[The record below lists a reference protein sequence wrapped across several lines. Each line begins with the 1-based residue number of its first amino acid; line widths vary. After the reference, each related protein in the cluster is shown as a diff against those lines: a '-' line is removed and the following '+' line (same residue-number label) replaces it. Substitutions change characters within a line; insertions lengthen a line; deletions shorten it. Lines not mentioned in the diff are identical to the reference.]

1 MVSSNSILS
10 RSPADLSCREIGT
23 LNDFRDFFQMNRHET
38 FESITKNVGV
48 QTALRD
54 LYEHPDKVE
63 FYPGVFCESSEEM
76 NADPGPSGLDSALW
90 TAIFSDAITLVR
102 SDRFYTVVSPVAVAG
117 RLFSNPPARIG
128 TLIPSH
134 PGA

>member
-1 MVSSNSILS
+1 MVSSALPEVISANTSN
-10 RSPADLSCREIGT
+10 REIGT
-23 LNDFRDFFQMNRHET
+23 LNDFRQFFQMKRHET
-38 FESITKNVGV
+38 FESITPNPDV

-63 FYPGVFCESSEEM
+63 FYPGVFCESSKDM

-102 SDRFYTVVSPVAVAG
+102 SDRFYTVVGLKKKILTCVNDPFTDF
-117 RLFSNPPARIG
+117 R
-128 TLIPSH
+128 
-134 PGA
+134 PGLEH